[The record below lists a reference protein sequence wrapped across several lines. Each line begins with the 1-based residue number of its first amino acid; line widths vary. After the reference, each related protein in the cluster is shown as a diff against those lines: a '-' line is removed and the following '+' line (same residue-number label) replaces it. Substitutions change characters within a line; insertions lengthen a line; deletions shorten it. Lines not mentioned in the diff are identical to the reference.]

1 MPLPCDKPKCGS
13 TEPSRNSLNSFPQFT
28 MSCTI
33 CVPCLLLQSPVSS
46 LSHSFIIH
54 LFIQYLSIECQLC
67 ASHLLIPLIH
77 WQLLKCFMLSPHP
90 MLPTLPR
97 TPSFFTYF
105 IFVLQEP
112 THSIE
117 KQAKVMNW
125 QLMEKEIVIGNKY
138 MKS

>member
-67 ASHLLIPLIH
+67 ASYLLIPLIH

-97 TPSFFTYF
+97 TLFLLYLFHICPSRTNSFNRKTGKGY
-105 IFVLQEP
+105 EMAANG
-112 THSIE
+112 
-117 KQAKVMNW
+117 K
-125 QLMEKEIVIGNKY
+125 GN
-138 MKS
+138 SNR